1 MCRNDCEV
9 AFQLKL
15 AQDGI
20 GLVRESQM
28 QMVAGNYVGFAGIT
42 SKSLMV
48 QGSDGY
54 TDPQKR
60 SRVGMTSAGLCANFR
75 DRRWSSKE
83 EK

>member
-9 AFQLKL
+9 AFELKL

-48 QGSDGY
+48 QGSDSY
-54 TDPQKR
+54 TDPEKG
-60 SRVGMTSAGLCANFR
+60 SRVGRKSAGLRANSR
-75 DRRWSSKE
+75 DRR
-83 EK
+83 